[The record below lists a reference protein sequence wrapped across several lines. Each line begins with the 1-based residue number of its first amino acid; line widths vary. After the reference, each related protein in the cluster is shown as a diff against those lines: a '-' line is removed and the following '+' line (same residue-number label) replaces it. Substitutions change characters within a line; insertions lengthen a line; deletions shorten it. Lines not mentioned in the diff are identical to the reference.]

1 MSKLGFQAAMAAL
14 MILAPGCAKRPRPI
28 PTPAAAAPSPPA
40 PRQNIF
46 ALLPDPEGRET
57 RMVVTNSGGTQEVGQ
72 ANQAVRVE
80 RADVA
85 PTAPF
90 AIDPPTVQRLF
101 GAALNAMPDAEIHF
115 VLYFDEASDALNA
128 ASLATMPAI
137 LRAVQERRSTDIIVT
152 GHTDRTGSTADNYDL
167 GLRRAG
173 RVAGVLRGQGVDAG
187 SLSVTSHG
195 EADPLVKTGP
205 GVAEQRN
212 RRVEV
217 IVH

>member
-1 MSKLGFQAAMAAL
+1 MRE
-14 MILAPGCAKRPRPI
+14 APQPI
-28 PTPAAAAPSPPA
+28 PTPTAAAPSAPA

-46 ALLPDPEGRET
+46 AYRLTREEGERI
-57 RMVVTNSGGTQEVGQ
+57 VVTTTGGAQEFPWPTRL
-72 ANQAVRVE
+72 VRVE
-80 RADVA
+80 RSDVA

-90 AIDPPTVQRLF
+90 TIDPPTVQRLF

-115 VLYFDEASDALNA
+115 VLNFDEASDAPNA
-128 ASLATMPAI
+128 ASMAMMPAI

-167 GLRRAG
+167 GLRRAE

-195 EADPLVKTGP
+195 EPI
-205 GVAEQRN
+205 RW
-212 RRVEV
+212 
-217 IVH
+217 

>member
-1 MSKLGFQAAMAAL
+1 
-14 MILAPGCAKRPRPI
+14 
-28 PTPAAAAPSPPA
+28 
-40 PRQNIF
+40 
-46 ALLPDPEGRET
+46 LLPDPEGKDT
-57 RMVVTNSGGTQEVGQ
+57 RIVVTNSGGTQEISQ
-72 ANQAVRVE
+72 TNQAVRVE

-90 AIDPPTVQRLF
+90 AIDQSTVRRLF
-101 GAALNAMPDAEIHF
+101 GAALDAMPDPEIHF

-128 ASLATMPAI
+128 ASMAMMPAI
-137 LRAVQERRSTDIIVT
+137 QRAVQERRSTDIIVT
-152 GHTDRTGSTADNYDL
+152 GHTDRTGITADNYDL
-167 GLRRAG
+167 GLRRAE

-195 EADPLVKTGP
+195 EVDPLVPTAR

>member
-1 MSKLGFQAAMAAL
+1 MHKLRFAAAIALLTISAA
-14 MILAPGCAKRPRPI
+14 GCAKRPRTI
-28 PTPAAAAPSPPA
+28 PTPTAAAPSAPA
-40 PRQNIF
+40 PKQNIF
-46 ALLPDPEGRET
+46 ALLPDPEGKET
-57 RMVVTNSGGTQEVGQ
+57 RIVVSNSGGTQEIGQ
-72 ANQAVRVE
+72 TNQAVRVE

-101 GAALNAMPDAEIHF
+101 GAALNAVPDPEIHF

-128 ASLATMPAI
+128 ASVALMPAI
-137 LRAVQERRSTDIIVT
+137 QRAIQDRRSTDIIVT
-152 GHTDRTGSTADNYDL
+152 GHTDRTGTTAANYEL
-167 GLRRAG
+167 GLRRAE
-173 RVAGVLRGQGVDAG
+173 RVAGILRTQGVDAG

-195 EADPLVKTGP
+195 ETDPLLKTLP

>member
-1 MSKLGFQAAMAAL
+1 
-14 MILAPGCAKRPRPI
+14 
-28 PTPAAAAPSPPA
+28 
-40 PRQNIF
+40 
-46 ALLPDPEGRET
+46 
-57 RMVVTNSGGTQEVGQ
+57 MVVTNSGGTQEVGQ

-115 VLYFDEASDALNA
+115 VLYFDEASDTLNA

-152 GHTDRTGSTADNYDL
+152 GHTDRTGGTADNYDL

-173 RVAGVLRGQGVDAG
+173 RVAAVLRGQGVDAG

>member
-1 MSKLGFQAAMAAL
+1 MSKLRFQAAIAAL
-14 MILAPGCAKRPRPI
+14 MILAAGCAKRRPI
-28 PTPAAAAPSPPA
+28 PPPVAAAPSAPA

-46 ALLPDPEGRET
+46 ALLPDPEGKDS
-57 RMVVTNSGGTQEVGQ
+57 RMVVSNTGGTQEI
-72 ANQAVRVE
+72 ALTNQAVRVE

-90 AIDPPTVQRLF
+90 TIDPPTVQRLF
-101 GAALNAMPDAEIHF
+101 GAALNAMPAAELHF
-115 VLYFDEASDALNA
+115 VLYFDEASDAPNA
-128 ASLATMPAI
+128 ASIATMPAI

-152 GHTDRTGSTADNYDL
+152 GHTDRVGSTADNYSL
-167 GLRRAG
+167 GLRRAE

-195 EADPLVKTGP
+195 ETDPLVKTPP
-205 GVAEQRN
+205 GAAEPRN

>member
-1 MSKLGFQAAMAAL
+1 MSKLRFQAAIAAL
-14 MILAPGCAKRPRPI
+14 MILAAGCAKRPQPI
-28 PTPAAAAPSPPA
+28 PTPTAAAPSAPA

-46 ALLPDPEGRET
+46 ALLPDPGGRDT
-57 RMVVTNSGGTQEVGQ
+57 RIVVTNAGGTQEI
-72 ANQAVRVE
+72 ALTNQAVRVE

-90 AIDPPTVQRLF
+90 AIDQPTVRRLF
-101 GAALNAMPDAEIHF
+101 GTALDAMPDPELHF

-128 ASLATMPAI
+128 ASMATMPAI

-152 GHTDRTGSTADNYDL
+152 GHTDRTGSTADNYIL
-167 GLRRAG
+167 GLRRAE
-173 RVAGVLRGQGVDAG
+173 RVAGVLRGQGVGTG
-187 SLSVTSHG
+187 SLSVKSHG
-195 EADPLVKTGP
+195 EVDPLVKTPP
-205 GVAEQRN
+205 GGAEQRN

>member
-1 MSKLGFQAAMAAL
+1 MSKLRFRAAIAAL
-14 MILAPGCAKRPRPI
+14 MILAAGCAKHPRPI
-28 PTPAAAAPSPPA
+28 PTPTTAAPSAPA

-46 ALLPDPEGRET
+46 ALLPDPGGRDT
-57 RMVVTNSGGTQEVGQ
+57 RIVVTNAGGTQEI
-72 ANQAVRVE
+72 ALTNQAVRVE

-90 AIDPPTVQRLF
+90 AIDQPTVRRLF
-101 GAALNAMPDAEIHF
+101 GTALDAMPDPELHF
-115 VLYFDEASDALNA
+115 VLYFDEASDVLNA
-128 ASLATMPAI
+128 ASMAAMPAI

-152 GHTDRTGSTADNYDL
+152 GHTDRTGSTADNYAL
-167 GLRRAG
+167 GLRRAE

-187 SLSVTSHG
+187 SLFVTSHG
-195 EADPLVKTGP
+195 EADPLVKTLP

>member
-1 MSKLGFQAAMAAL
+1 MSKLRFQAAIAAL
-14 MILAPGCAKRPRPI
+14 MILAAGCVKRPQPI
-28 PTPAAAAPSPPA
+28 PTPTAAAPSAPA

-46 ALLPDPEGRET
+46 ALLPDPGGRDT
-57 RMVVTNSGGTQEVGQ
+57 RIVVTNAGGTQEI
-72 ANQAVRVE
+72 ALTNQAVRVE

-90 AIDPPTVQRLF
+90 AIDQPTVRRLF
-101 GAALNAMPDAEIHF
+101 GTALDAMPDPELHF

-128 ASLATMPAI
+128 ASMATMPTI

-152 GHTDRTGSTADNYDL
+152 GHTDRTGSTADNYAL
-167 GLRRAG
+167 GLRRAE
-173 RVAGVLRGQGVDAG
+173 RVAGVLRGQGVGTG

-195 EADPLVKTGP
+195 EVDPLVKTPP
-205 GVAEQRN
+205 GGAEQRN

>member
-14 MILAPGCAKRPRPI
+14 MILAAGCAKPRPI
-28 PTPAAAAPSPPA
+28 PTPTAAAPTPA

-57 RMVVTNSGGTQEVGQ
+57 RMVVTNSGGTQEIGQ
-72 ANQAVRVE
+72 TNQAVRVE

-90 AIDPPTVQRLF
+90 TIDPPTVQRLF

-128 ASLATMPAI
+128 ASMAMMPAI
-137 LRAVQERRSTDIIVT
+137 LRAVQERRSTDISVT
-152 GHTDRTGSTADNYDL
+152 GHTDRTGSTAANYAL
-167 GLRRAG
+167 GLRRAE
-173 RVAGVLRGQGVDAG
+173 RVAGVLRAQGVDAG
-187 SLSVTSHG
+187 GLFVTSHG
-195 EADPLVKTGP
+195 EADPLVKTLP

>member
-1 MSKLGFQAAMAAL
+1 MSKLRFQTAIAAL
-14 MILAPGCAKRPRPI
+14 IILAAGCAKRPRPI
-28 PTPAAAAPSPPA
+28 PTPRAVASSTAA

-46 ALLPDPEGRET
+46 ALLPDPEGKNSRI
-57 RMVVTNSGGTQEVGQ
+57 VVTNTGGMQEIGQ
-72 ANQAVRVE
+72 TNQAMRVE

-90 AIDPPTVQRLF
+90 TIDQPTMRRLF
-101 GAALNAMPDAEIHF
+101 GAALDAMPDAEIHF

-128 ASLATMPAI
+128 ASIAMMPAI

-152 GHTDRTGSTADNYDL
+152 GHTDTTGSTAANYEL
-167 GLRRAG
+167 GLRRAE
-173 RVAGVLRGQGVDAG
+173 RSAAALRAQGVDAG
-187 SLSVTSHG
+187 SLFEV
-195 EADPLVKTGP
+195 DPLVKTP
-205 GVAEQRN
+205 RGVAEQRN

>member
-1 MSKLGFQAAMAAL
+1 MSKLRLQAALVAL
-14 MILAPGCAKRPRPI
+14 MTLAAGCAKRPPPI
-28 PTPAAAAPSPPA
+28 PTPSAAA

-46 ALLPDPEGRET
+46 ALLPNPEGQDSRI
-57 RMVVTNSGGTQEVGQ
+57 VVTNSAGTQEIGQ
-72 ANQAVRVE
+72 TNQAVRVE

-90 AIDPPTVQRLF
+90 AVDQPTVRRLF
-101 GAALNAMPDAEIHF
+101 GAALDAVPDAEIHF

-128 ASLATMPAI
+128 ASMAMMPEI
-137 LRAVQERRSTDIIVT
+137 QRAVRERHSTDIIVT
-152 GHTDRTGSTADNYDL
+152 GHTDRTGLTASNYEL
-167 GLRRAG
+167 GLRRAE
-173 RVAGVLRGQGVDAG
+173 RVAGVLRAQGVDAG

-195 EADPLVKTGP
+195 EVDPLVKTPLG
-205 GVAEQRN
+205 GAEQRN